1 MNKERLIED
10 LFIYKQLYPNERN
23 LTERF
28 IELLNSSFDNIFYR
42 DSLNRHVTASAW
54 LVNIKQ
60 NKVVLIHHKKLNK
73 LIQPGGHC
81 ERSDISVKAA
91 ALRELMEESGINNV
105 RFSEAEIFQLDI
117 HEIPPNHKEKGHIH
131 FDICYRFVCEENTD
145 IYGNQEVYS
154 AQWYDLKK
162 LRSMKIDDK
171 AIVQMLEKQRHRR

>member
-54 LVNIKQ
+54 LVNSKQ

-117 HEIPPNHKEKGHIH
+117 HEN
-131 FDICYRFVCEENTD
+131 V
-145 IYGNQEVYS
+145 
-154 AQWYDLKK
+154 
-162 LRSMKIDDK
+162 
-171 AIVQMLEKQRHRR
+171 